1 MAMSEKEEPKW
12 AADHG
17 LHSCGDYYEGFVDDL
32 EAVLS
37 QHRMET
43 VTSYGVRR
51 SRQVNRAD
59 KVSFY
64 EPSKL

>member
-1 MAMSEKEEPKW
+1 MAEDKPKW
-12 AADHG
+12 ASDHD
-17 LHSCGDYYEGFVDDL
+17 LHLCGEYYEGFVDDF

-51 SRQVNRAD
+51 SRQVNGTD
-59 KVSFY
+59 KVHV
-64 EPSKL
+64 